1 MSKTKNALSVD
12 DLLKAMAR
20 ALTSESGLDDFHRF
34 ASEHEVS
41 VHEDL
46 ERRAEP
52 GDIAAS

>member
-1 MSKTKNALSVD
+1 MSKKTINALSVD

-34 ASEHEVS
+34 AAQQEAS

-46 ERRAEP
+46 ERRAES
-52 GDIAAS
+52 GDIAA